1 MKSKINNIIKILEEK
16 IQIKKYNKNSLKQ
29 NIWLYLIVFSF
40 ILIVFL
46 WIFQVVFINSF
57 YEFSKS
63 KQIKATAK
71 EIVGNYDSSNFSQ
84 ILDNISYNQDV
95 CIEIVMNRNIIYS
108 SNNFNRGCV
117 TNTNEYINN
126 FYSNDY
132 EEKTYKI
139 INSKFNNKNLIYG
152 MKINNNISVF
162 VNSSLEPLNNTVL
175 ILSQQLIIVSF
186 IVLLLAFIIGYF
198 ISKRIS
204 RPIESITFRAKKLA
218 KGNYDFDFNTNS
230 SISEIDQLANTLN
243 YAKSELE
250 KTNELRNELMANVS
264 HDLKTPL
271 TMIKGYAEMVRDLT
285 YKNKTKREENLNIII
300 EETDRL
306 NKLVEDILELSSMQA
321 NTKALNIE
329 EFDLIEMIKNIIKHY
344 SIFKDTEGYNF
355 ILESPDSL
363 KISAD
368 KKRIEQVI
376 YNLIN
381 NAINYT
387 GDDNK
392 VIVKV
397 IDDKNIRVEIID
409 TGKGIKKEEIPY
421 IWDKYYH
428 SNKKH
433 KRNLVGTGLG
443 LSIVKSVLD
452 NHNFNYGVK
461 STIGKGTTFY
471 FEIKKD

>member
-300 EETDRL
+300 EETDCL